1 MSDRVN
7 PFGDLGDFAPS
18 PLKRKADQKDVVD
31 EVAAQNGF
39 PSRQPAATTS
49 TSTERPS
56 SRQQRRYT
64 TGRNK
69 QINIKATDE
78 TIQRL
83 YRLADSR
90 GVPLG
95 ELLEQALEAL
105 EREIVPDRY
114 PTGI

>member
-18 PLKRKADQKDVVD
+18 PLKIKVDQKDVVD
-31 EVAAQNGF
+31 EVAAQHGF
-39 PSRQPAATTS
+39 PSRQPGVATS
-49 TSTERPS
+49 ASAERPPG
-56 SRQQRRYT
+56 RQQRRYT

-69 QINIKATDE
+69 QINIKATHE

-105 EREIVPDRY
+105 ERHS
-114 PTGI
+114 T